1 MGGNTIAVR
10 YTVVVVLAV
19 AVLCATVALSSDGYS
34 EETDDDTQFEF
45 TYSDGQTAYLKLTD
59 TEIASSTVVTPEGM
73 SHGSSVFSLS
83 LDRMPTS
90 VTLHTTKGEFRVS
103 LTITSSD
110 PGMAGLP
117 MRVYYGDYVEDLTPA
132 GGYSCK
138 IPSSTTEWLNPNQK
152 YAMSLY
158 IDDGTGTYVPY
169 DPASGLKV
177 SMKWE
182 SSEKTRFVR
191 FFSDGE
197 AVGSRFYNTGDTLG
211 EFPPIP
217 SKSVPM
223 TGWFDSFG
231 EEVFSDTVYSYEGD
245 MDFHTVNSFDVG
257 KLATTIV
264 VVIIMG
270 ICGMLIVERMD

>member
-1 MGGNTIAVR
+1 MR
-10 YTVVVVLAV
+10 YTVVVALAV
-19 AVLCATVALSSDGYS
+19 AVLCVAVALSSDGYS
-34 EETDDDTQFEF
+34 ESTDDTQFEF
-45 TYSDGQTAYLKLTD
+45 TYSDGQTTFLKLTD
-59 TEIASSTVVTPEGM
+59 TEIASSTVVTEKGL
-73 SHGSSVFSLS
+73 SHDSSVFNLS

-90 VTLHTTKGEFRVS
+90 VTLHTNKGEFRVS
-103 LTITSSD
+103 ITITNSN

-117 MRVYYGDYVEDLTPA
+117 MRIYYGDYVEDLTLA

-152 YAMSLY
+152 YTTSLY
-158 IDDGTGTYVPY
+158 IDDGTGTFVPY
-169 DPASGLKV
+169 DPPSGLKV

-191 FFSDGE
+191 FFNDGE
-197 AVGSRFYNTGDTLG
+197 AVGSRFYNAGDTIG

-217 SKSVPM
+217 SKSVPL

-231 EEVFSDTVYSYEGD
+231 EEVDADTVYSYEGD
-245 MDFHTVNSFDVG
+245 MDFHTVYSFDVG
-257 KLATTIV
+257 ELATTII

-270 ICGMLIVERMD
+270 ICGMIITERMD